1 MLFTGRFAIAP
12 SHLKKSFYRQSC
24 NGIFSPWIF
33 FLLIWHG
40 AFSPAN
46 FFTCRFGMAP
56 SRAAKCTEKQKWS
69 SQNSNPNWNHRNNHE
84 ICFGPN
90 QNIIFHPKHPNFAE
104 NHEIVWKSPEKKN
117 RNALQPNCTTIN
129 AIIVTNTT
137 KYGSISIEVALCTTN
152 HHAKTQKGHKRP
164 QKATKGHHGY
174 KSHHGMTSISTK
186 SLLENKEVTKNKMIN
201 RIPIHFT
208 MRPSHAQSQNH
219 LQKEWS
225 NSPKAH
231 TWSMAFCCSGFN
243 VQMHKPLLHDSPRFL
258 ARHHLGRS

>member
-1 MLFTGRFAIAP
+1 MAS
-12 SHLKKSFYRQSC
+12 SHLE
-24 NGIFSPWIF
+24 IF

-104 NHEIVWKSPEKKN
+104 NHEIVWKSPEKKSKCI
-117 RNALQPNCTTIN
+117 ATQLYHHKCHNCHKYHKIRQYIHRSCTLHHKPSCK
-129 AIIVTNTT
+129 NT
-137 KYGSISIEVALCTTN
+137 E
-152 HHAKTQKGHKRP
+152 GHKRP

-201 RIPIHFT
+201 RIPKMEAKH
-208 MRPSHAQSQNH
+208 R
-219 LQKEWS
+219 
-225 NSPKAH
+225 SPQCHWLPA
-231 TWSMAFCCSGFN
+231 TGFRGF
-243 VQMHKPLLHDSPRFL
+243 KI
-258 ARHHLGRS
+258 